1 MLRVR
6 KKIRI
11 RQLPDPKVFWK
22 IQEEEEPDVGPT
34 QQLSTM
40 RRIVE
45 RRNLNEP
52 VDDDVPNLEE
62 VFREEAELEPDRIPA
77 EVPPDDNRL
86 EAPVFAGK
94 QTAEQPLHEPEPLV
108 RDQPT
113 GFPEPRELTAF
124 SPDTGPARRPKWEYH
139 PVILMASDKYLVEM
153 RGGATTH

>member
-6 KKIRI
+6 KKSRK
-11 RQLPDPKVFWK
+11 RQFSDPKVFWK
-22 IQEEEEPDVGPT
+22 IQEEEEPDVGTT
-34 QQLSTM
+34 QQLSRM

-52 VDDDVPNLEE
+52 VDDGVPNLEE
-62 VFREEAELEPDRIPA
+62 VFGEQADLEPERIPA

-86 EAPVFAGK
+86 EAPVVASK

-113 GFPEPRELTAF
+113 GFPERREVTAF

-139 PVILMASDKYLVEM
+139 PVILMGIDKYLVEM